1 MMVEK
6 GKPTGTEEVEQYSTE
21 AVPGTKATGTSHVQT
36 NAEPSALMEAVVSR
50 DNMMRAY
57 QRVLRNKGAA
67 GVDGLGVTELKTLL
81 KQHWPTIKAK
91 LLEGR
96 YQPQPVRRVSIP
108 KPNGGERHL
117 GIPTVLDRLIQQAL
131 HQVLSP
137 IFEPTFSD
145 HSYGFR
151 PGRSAHQ
158 AVQAAQGHVAE
169 GAGWVVDV
177 DLEKFFDQVNHDIL
191 MSRVARQVS
200 DRRVLRL
207 IRKYLKVGMM
217 IDGVVSP
224 RREGTPQGGPLS
236 PLLSN
241 VLLTDLD
248 RELEGR
254 GHRFVRYA
262 DDVVIYVNSERSGL
276 RVLASV
282 KDFVAKRLKLKVNDT
297 KSVVVRPSKSTF
309 LGYRITTQGQLG
321 IAMKSRQRLIG
332 RLRQLL
338 RGAGGHSLYHTIVQL
353 NAALRGWAAYFR
365 LTDHPTPL
373 QVIDGW
379 VRRKLRCLLWRQW
392 KSAYTRSRKLMRLGL
407 TREHAWRAAT
417 TGYGPWWNSGA
428 SPMHIAVPKRV
439 FDQYGLVS
447 VLDTVRRLQRLP

>member
-1 MMVEK
+1 M
-6 GKPTGTEEVEQYSTE
+6 GSDRD
-21 AVPGTKATGTSHVQT
+21 AARTKRYRL
-36 NAEPSALMEAVVSR
+36 PK
-50 DNMMRAY
+50 AY
-57 QRVLRNKGAA
+57 
-67 GVDGLGVTELKTLL
+67 
-81 KQHWPTIKAK
+81 
-91 LLEGR
+91 
-96 YQPQPVRRVSIP
+96 
-108 KPNGGERHL
+108 
-117 GIPTVLDRLIQQAL
+117 
-131 HQVLSP
+131 
-137 IFEPTFSD
+137 
-145 HSYGFR
+145 
-151 PGRSAHQ
+151 
-158 AVQAAQGHVAE
+158 VAE

-191 MSRVARQVS
+191 MSRVSRQVS
-200 DRRVLRL
+200 DRQVLRL

-248 RELEGR
+248 RELER
-254 GHRFVRYA
+254 RAHRFVRYA

-338 RGAGGHSLYHTIVQL
+338 RGACGRSLYHIIVQL
-353 NAALRGWAAYFR
+353 NAVLRGWAAYYR
-365 LTDHPTPL
+365 LTE
-373 QVIDGW
+373 
-379 VRRKLRCLLWRQW
+379 
-392 KSAYTRSRKLMRLGL
+392 S
-407 TREHAWRAAT
+407 
-417 TGYGPWWNSGA
+417 
-428 SPMHIAVPKRV
+428 
-439 FDQYGLVS
+439 
-447 VLDTVRRLQRLP
+447 